1 MHAHTATMLS
11 SKNTN
16 LSTSPLIRWLP
27 IALWIKPRFRKQSE
41 LCPHFLSRELLLPP
55 CEHYAVFKDWDALTL
70 CLCTLCSFCLPCH
83 SPCLFSHCTFPAQR
97 CHPKNSSFK
106 FQSILSLLNGLPW
119 LSLHYPG
126 LRPDDKHSSHSSHFH
141 SFSSHTKRKVL
152 SALCSCLKKGIK
164 SEMPHYFSFLPT
176 QNL

>member
-83 SPCLFSHCTFPAQR
+83 SPCLFSHCTFPVQR

-126 LRPDDKHSSHSSHFH
+126 LRPNHELITSIKIL
-141 SFSSHTKRKVL
+141 RKPEPWGCL
-152 SALCSCLKKGIK
+152 YPEAIREECCCSVIK
-164 SEMPHYFSFLPT
+164 SCPT
-176 QNL
+176 